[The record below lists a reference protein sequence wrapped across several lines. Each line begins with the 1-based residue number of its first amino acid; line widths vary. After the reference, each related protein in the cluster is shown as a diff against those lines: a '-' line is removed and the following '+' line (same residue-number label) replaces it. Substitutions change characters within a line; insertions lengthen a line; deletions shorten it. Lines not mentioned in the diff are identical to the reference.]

1 MNTKQFRVQNVL
13 QQNKEEMEMKKEFRT
28 PELEISVFKTENII
42 LTSGVT
48 QTNVE
53 KAAKSLT
60 DEKIEVSL
68 QTLIT
73 L

>member
-1 MNTKQFRVQNVL
+1 
-13 QQNKEEMEMKKEFRT
+13 MKKEFRT

-53 KAAKSLT
+53 KAAKSL
-60 DEKIEVSL
+60 ESNAVNVNL
-68 QTLIT
+68 QTVIT

>member
-1 MNTKQFRVQNVL
+1 
-13 QQNKEEMEMKKEFRT
+13 MKKEFRT

>member
-1 MNTKQFRVQNVL
+1 
-13 QQNKEEMEMKKEFRT
+13 MKKEFKA
-28 PELEISVFKTENII
+28 PELEVSVFNLENIV

-53 KAAKSLT
+53 KAGKSL
-60 DEKIEVSL
+60 ESNNVEVSL